1 MAGEAAELIAT
12 QAASKRAGGG
22 WVPVGHVTRERALR
36 CGGALERGDVTTPE
50 PLAELGDALGGVG
63 ATKVPAE
70 AAELVAEQAASKG
83 ESGGG
88 CQQGSTRERA
98 LRCGSALE
106 RGDGA
111 APEPF
116 AQLGD
121 ALGGVVAAATLVEA
135 AEVAA
140 PQAASKGEGRP
151 QQAANRK
158 AG

>member
-1 MAGEAAELIAT
+1 MATSHFALVSWSTRLRGKPHIRGKPGAAAI
-12 QAASKRAGGG
+12 
-22 WVPVGHVTRERALR
+22 V
-36 CGGALERGDVTTPE
+36 
-50 PLAELGDALGGVG
+50 
-63 ATKVPAE
+63 AE
-70 AAELVAEQAASKG
+70 AAELVAAQAASKG

-121 ALGGVVAAATLVEA
+121 ALGGVVAAATGAEA
-135 AEVAA
+135 AELVFF
-140 PQAASKGEGRP
+140 QAASKGEGRP
-151 QQAANRK
+151 QQAANRRATGEQ
-158 AG
+158 AGVSVLRAWSLQHT